1 MSKSQS
7 ILGIS
12 AYYHDSAAAL
22 VCDGKIIAAAQE
34 ERFSRKKHDA
44 SFPAEAINYCLVA
57 AGMQLQDIDEVVFYD
72 KPLVKFERLLET
84 YLSYA
89 PRGLRSFIAAMPVW
103 LKEKLYLKSTLKREL
118 SELAGLDAADLPEL
132 LFTEHHQSHAASA
145 FYPSPFERAAVLC
158 LDGVGEWATTTAWV
172 GEGNSL
178 KALWEIDFP
187 HSLGLLYSA
196 FTYYTGFKVN
206 SGEYKLMGLAPYG
219 NPQYVD
225 VIKEHL
231 LDLKEDGSFRLDMSY
246 FNYCTGLTMTSAKFD
261 DLFGGPPRKAESEV
275 SQKEMDLAASIQKV
289 TEEVVLLLGKSIR
302 EETGCEYLCLAGGV
316 ALNCVANGE
325 LLRSG
330 IFKDIWI
337 QPAAGDAGG
346 ALGAALTVWHDR
358 HDGVRK
364 VEPGD
369 SMSGAY
375 LGPQFNKEE
384 IRQYLDSA
392 GAVYEELDD
401 DVLMPRVADIL
412 SKENV
417 VGWFQGRMEFGP
429 RALGARSIIGD
440 PRSKKMQSVM
450 NLKIKYR
457 ESFRPF
463 APSVLMEEVQNYF
476 DHDRGS
482 PYMLMVAPVS
492 EQIRTPMT
500 PDEDKLFGIDK
511 LNVSRSELPSIT
523 HVDYSARIQTVHR
536 CTNPRYHALIS
547 AFQAKTGCGV
557 VVNTSFNVR
566 GEPIVC
572 TPEDS
577 YRCFMRTEMD
587 YLVIENFLLHKPDQA
602 KVASDEGWMN
612 EFELD

>member
-1 MSKSQS
+1 
-7 ILGIS
+7 
-12 AYYHDSAAAL
+12 
-22 VCDGKIIAAAQE
+22 
-34 ERFSRKKHDA
+34 
-44 SFPAEAINYCLVA
+44 
-57 AGMQLQDIDEVVFYD
+57 
-72 KPLVKFERLLET
+72 
-84 YLSYA
+84 
-89 PRGLRSFIAAMPVW
+89 
-103 LKEKLYLKSTLKREL
+103 
-118 SELAGLDAADLPEL
+118 
-132 LFTEHHQSHAASA
+132 
-145 FYPSPFERAAVLC
+145 
-158 LDGVGEWATTTAWV
+158 
-172 GEGNSL
+172 
-178 KALWEIDFP
+178 
-187 HSLGLLYSA
+187 
-196 FTYYTGFKVN
+196 
-206 SGEYKLMGLAPYG
+206 MGLAPYG
-219 NPQYVD
+219 DPKYAD
-225 VIKEHL
+225 AIKEHL

-246 FNYCTGLTMTSAKFD
+246 FSYCTGLTMTNAKFD
-261 DLFGGPPRKAESEV
+261 DLFGGPPREAESEV

-302 EETGCEYLCLAGGV
+302 AETGCEYLCLAGGV

-330 IFKDIWI
+330 IFKDIWV

-346 ALGAALTVWHDR
+346 ALGAALAVWYDR

-401 DVLMPRVADIL
+401 DVLMPRIADIL
-412 SKENV
+412 SQENV

-463 APSVLMEEVQNYF
+463 APSVLIEEVQNYF

-500 PDEDKLFGIDK
+500 LDEDKLFGIDK

-536 CTNPRYHALIS
+536 RTNPRYHALIS

>member
-12 AYYHDSAAAL
+12 AYYHDSAAAV

-44 SFPAEAINYCLVA
+44 SFPAEAIKYCLEA
-57 AGMQLQDIDEVVFYD
+57 AGVQLQDIDEVVFYD

-118 SELAGLDAADLPEL
+118 SDLAGLDAADLPEL

-219 NPQYVD
+219 NPKYVD

-231 LDLKEDGSFRLDMSY
+231 LDLKADGSFRLDMSY
-246 FNYCTGLTMTSAKFD
+246 FSYCTGLTMTSAKFD

-346 ALGAALTVWHDR
+346 ALGAALTVWHDC

-602 KVASDEGWMN
+602 KVASDEGWIN